1 MSTTPPPGHHAP
13 DTSEPP
19 RTTSAAEGSAALHF
33 EDDPGAR
40 RSTWIALG
48 IAVALIVWMGSGLL
62 LSEDEAPAPLAR
74 EAVPPVAVAITAS
87 RAEPVTRVFSA
98 EGQALPDRDTAL
110 RAEAAGTIA
119 EVLVRR
125 GQDVEADAVVARI
138 DSARLESELARAEA
152 EFREA
157 ERDLVNAERLARQG
171 VVSAN
176 EREQSRLARAGA
188 EAQLAA
194 AREAL
199 GDSTIRAPFAGRIES
214 FDLDPG
220 EYVQAGAEVGRL
232 VDNRPLLVS
241 VAVPQQALTR
251 LRNGQTATVSF
262 ITGEEREGTV
272 TFVGTAASAA
282 TRTFPAEV
290 SVDNPEG
297 LIPAGISAEVAIPTD
312 EVVAHFV
319 SPSTVSLAP
328 DGELGVK
335 TVVNAD
341 EEGVGTVEF
350 HPIRVVRAQVDGVW
364 VSGLPERADIITIGQ
379 GYVREGDRV
388 LARAADGTDGA
399 DAVAGE
405 AESDG
410 SVTIDTGEEGS

>member
-1 MSTTPPPGHHAP
+1 MSDLPPPGRRSPDPAAP
-13 DTSEPP
+13 SRE
-19 RTTSAAEGSAALHF
+19 TSAAVDAPAELRF

-48 IAVALIVWMGSGLL
+48 IAVALILWMGSGLL
-62 LSEDEAPAPLAR
+62 LSKDDAPVPIAR
-74 EAVPPVAVAITAS
+74 QAAPPVAVAITAS
-87 RAEPVTRVFSA
+87 RAEAVTRVFSA

-110 RAEAAGTIA
+110 RAETSGTIA

-125 GQDVEADAVVARI
+125 GEDVEAGAAVARI
-138 DSARLESELARAEA
+138 DGARLRAELARAEA
-152 EFREA
+152 ELDEA
-157 ERDLVNAERLARQG
+157 ERDLARAERLASQG
-171 VVSAN
+171 ALPAN
-176 EREQSRLARAGA
+176 EREQSRLALAGA
-188 EAQLAA
+188 EAQLSA

-199 GDSTIRAPFAGRIES
+199 DDATIRAPFAGRIES

-220 EYVQAGAEVGRL
+220 EFVQAGAEVGRL

-251 LRNGQTATVSF
+251 VRNGQSATVSF

-290 SVDNPEG
+290 SVENSDG
-297 LIPAGISAEVAIPTD
+297 LIPAGISAEIRIPTD

-335 TVVNAD
+335 TVAD
-341 EEGVGTVEF
+341 ADDEGLGTVAF
-350 HPIRVVRAQVDGVW
+350 HPVRVVRAQVDGIW

-388 LARAADGTDGA
+388 LARAADAPA
-399 DAVAGE
+399 DESGE
-405 AESDG
+405 AGAEGDAG
-410 SVTIDTGEEGS
+410 IETGEEGS